1 MKKKGNVKGYTNVV
15 DNSLDLSQLGQSFS
29 LSGRG
34 HGRKHRVLD
43 GSTNRAARRAAA
55 ADKRKGVK

>member
-1 MKKKGNVKGYTNVV
+1 MKKKGNIKGYTNVV

-55 ADKRKGVK
+55 ADKRKEVK